1 MEIKLYTDN
10 IESYLKYD
18 NVINYDNTKVSDLAN
33 ILSESS
39 ESETDYI
46 RKAYEYVR
54 DNISHSAD
62 VSVDEVTCSASEVLE
77 AGHGLC
83 FAKSHLL
90 AALLRAKSIPTGFCY
105 QKLNIGDETASV
117 LVYHGLNGV
126 YIKEYNKWIRL
137 DARGNKPG
145 INAQF
150 FIESEQ
156 LAYPIR
162 PEKGEEDGFIIYPNP
177 DLGIVIALKE
187 NTSRTKLLEKLPM
200 KLEYSQTIF

>member
-10 IESYLKYD
+10 IESYLKSD

-33 ILSESS
+33 TLSESS

-46 RKAYEYVR
+46 RKVYEYVR

-126 YIKEYNKWIRL
+126 YIKEYNKRIRL

-162 PEKGEEDGFIIYPNP
+162 PEKGEEDGFIIYPNL
-177 DLGIVIALKE
+177 DLGIVKALKE

>member
-10 IESYLKYD
+10 IESYLKSD

-33 ILSESS
+33 TLYESS

-77 AGHGLC
+77 SGHGLC

-126 YIKEYNKWIRL
+126 YIKEYNKWISL
-137 DARGNKPG
+137 YKN
-145 INAQF
+145 
-150 FIESEQ
+150 
-156 LAYPIR
+156 
-162 PEKGEEDGFIIYPNP
+162 
-177 DLGIVIALKE
+177 V
-187 NTSRTKLLEKLPM
+187 
-200 KLEYSQTIF
+200 

>member
-10 IESYLKYD
+10 IESYLKSD
-18 NVINYDNTKVSDLAN
+18 NVINYDNTTVSDLAN
-33 ILSESS
+33 TLSESS

-46 RKAYEYVR
+46 RKVYEYVR

-126 YIKEYNKWIRL
+126 YIKEYNKRIRL

-162 PEKGEEDGFIIYPNP
+162 PEKGEEDGFIIYPNL
-177 DLGIVIALKE
+177 DLGIVKALKE

>member
-1 MEIKLYTDN
+1 MEIKLYTNN
-10 IESYLKYD
+10 IESYLKSD
-18 NVINYDNTKVSDLAN
+18 NVINYDNTKVSYLAN
-33 ILSESS
+33 TLYESS

-77 AGHGLC
+77 AGHGVC

-105 QKLNIGDETASV
+105 QKLNIGDEIASV

-126 YIKEYNKWIRL
+126 YIK
-137 DARGNKPG
+137 
-145 INAQF
+145 
-150 FIESEQ
+150 
-156 LAYPIR
+156 
-162 PEKGEEDGFIIYPNP
+162 
-177 DLGIVIALKE
+177 
-187 NTSRTKLLEKLPM
+187 
-200 KLEYSQTIF
+200 